1 MSTYLLLSWML
12 FLSLIFGGSLA
23 TTPSGN
29 GKSGFEVWA
38 PIGTQVD
45 VLNDD
50 GLWLILPT
58 KPIGRWFYTNA
69 TIFKNY
75 EVEAQ
80 YGSLKQKT
88 DFMVPLPPDKVII
101 EFKFNG
107 K

>member
-1 MSTYLLLSWML
+1 M
-12 FLSLIFGGSLA
+12 GS
-23 TTPSGN
+23 
-29 GKSGFEVWA
+29 EMC
-38 PIGTQVD
+38 IRD
-45 VLNDD
+45 
-50 GLWLILPT
+50 
-58 KPIGRWFYTNA
+58 RFYTNA

>member
-1 MSTYLLLSWML
+1 MSTYLLLRWML

-58 KPIGRWFYTNA
+58 KPIVDGF
-69 TIFKNY
+69 ILMQ
-75 EVEAQ
+75 Q
-80 YGSLKQKT
+80 YLKIMK
-88 DFMVPLPPDKVII
+88 
-101 EFKFNG
+101 
-107 K
+107 